1 MKLKSLHHLL
11 TRLSDV
17 VHDFFAG
24 AALSWISPPYMI
36 RRHAEMERMFALML
50 NAALLGVP
58 LLPPPYI
65 VRFLPYE
72 VSILLSW
79 RRRTAFDRE
88 VQWADLRHIGH

>member
-1 MKLKSLHHLL
+1 MNPRFHDVLI
-11 TRLSDV
+11 RLSDV

-50 NAALLGVP
+50 NAELLGVP
-58 LLPPPYI
+58 LLPPPYV

-72 VSILLSW
+72 VSVLLAW
-79 RRRTAFDRE
+79 RRMTAFDRE